1 MLKIDD
7 MIGDVLFIAFRDMG
21 RMKEIGIDEQSGHFL
36 LKGYDRI
43 GIWLEHPG
51 ITIQHAEDVKGR
63 PIPTNMQKCEEID
76 AVFIVNWDNINTM
89 MHYPNRKGYDF
100 PEKLRKEIGFR
111 IYKK

>member
-51 ITIQHAEDVKGR
+51 ITIQHTEDVKGR
-63 PIPTNMQKCEEID
+63 PIPTNMQKRWIPL
-76 AVFIVNWDNINTM
+76 IL
-89 MHYPNRKGYDF
+89 YLK
-100 PEKLRKEIGFR
+100 KLSLVLSN
-111 IYKK
+111 